1 MSGGGSKVDPYH
13 QKDGPTTK
21 GETKK
26 KQKSKKKKKLSSEE
40 VCRLFF
46 AKGLSQAQIAKKLG
60 VTPKE
65 ISDVFAKLGIEAQK
79 YSKRD
84 LEIGRL
90 YYASKL
96 SKMDIAKKLGIS
108 YSTVRKTFDKY
119 GWKSIPRAR
128 KGDPE
133 EARRLYEK
141 GLTQEEIGK
150 RMGLS
155 RHQVGNYLRELGVVI
170 RKRGYNSDRERE
182 KARKEKSLRH
192 QNKVKDL
199 RDEMFGST
207 CRICGVGR
215 EKRKIAIHR
224 KDCQK
229 HDEKELW
236 TLKGLRKLDP
246 EDWAALCVMCHR
258 GAHWTNDDLSIDYE
272 KLAKM
277 AQQGK
282 QQDDNKTNSKDEE
295 SLENKLEEEEA
306 RVAAT
311 KAAQEMRS
319 NIFGD
324 DCFFCGEIPED
335 KRLVIHR
342 KDGNPHEQGDT
353 WDIEKLQ
360 NLKRDEWAP
369 VCNKHHRYVH
379 WAMDW
384 AYMTWEDIESAFL
397 GNRET
402 TDDGDSN

>member
-1 MSGGGSKVDPYH
+1 MSGGSSVDPYH
-13 QKDGPTTK
+13 QKDSTK
-21 GETKK
+21 SGKEAKK
-26 KQKSKKKKKLSSEE
+26 KQKSKKQKKKLSSEE
-40 VCRLFF
+40 VFRLFF
-46 AKGLSQAQIAKKLG
+46 VKGLSQAQIAKKLG

-150 RMGLS
+150 RLGLS
-155 RHQVGNYLRELGVVI
+155 RHQIGNYLKELGVAI
-170 RKRGYNSDRERE
+170 RKRGYNSDEAREE
-182 KARKEKSLRH
+182 ARKEKALRH
-192 QNKVKDL
+192 RNKVKAL
-199 RDEMFGST
+199 RDEKFGST

-224 KDCQK
+224 KDCEK

-236 TLKGLRKLDP
+236 SLKGLRKLDP

-258 GAHWTNDDLSIDYE
+258 GAHWTNNDLGIGFE
-272 KLAKM
+272 KLEGS

-282 QQDDNKTNSKDEE
+282 QQDDNKTNSKNEE
-295 SLENKLEEEEA
+295 SLENKLEEEEKY
-306 RVAAT
+306 AAT
-311 KAAQEMRS
+311 RKDAQEMRRD
-319 NIFGD
+319 IFGE
-324 DCFFCGEIPED
+324 DCFFCGEIQED

-342 KDGNPHEQGDT
+342 KDGESHEQSDI

-360 NLKRDEWAP
+360 NLKRDEWVP

-384 AYMTWEDIESAFL
+384 IYMTWEDIASAFR
-397 GNRET
+397 GNKE
-402 TDDGDSN
+402 NNE